1 MSGIGTLRETGL
13 HAGLKAYY
21 ARPGDVI
28 EAKLEGYVIDILRGE
43 AIIEI
48 QTHNFA
54 AIRRKLEKLTATRAV
69 RLVNPVAVERW
80 IVRLAADG
88 KKVVSRRKSP
98 RRGSVPQIFA
108 ELVAFPELLANQNFT
123 LEVALVREE
132 EVRTTDTTVRR
143 RWGRDWRVSDRR
155 LLEVVDSVTL
165 TCPADCGQLVPATLA
180 QPFTTRDLARALGQ
194 TQGLA
199 QKMAYCLRRMD
210 AVEAVGRQGRA
221 YTYVRS

>member
-1 MSGIGTLRETGL
+1 MTGIGTLRETGL

-21 ARPGDVI
+21 ARPGDVT

-69 RLVNPVAVERW
+69 RLVHPVALERW

-88 KKVVSRRKSP
+88 QKVVSRRKSP
-98 RRGSVPQIFA
+98 RRGSVAQVFT
-108 ELVAFPELLANQNFT
+108 ELVAFPELLVNPNFT
-123 LEVALVREE
+123 LEVVLVREE
-132 EVRTTDTTVRR
+132 EVRTTDKTVRR

-155 LLEVVDSVTL
+155 LMEVVDSVTL
-165 TCPADCGQLVPATLA
+165 TGPADCGQFVPRTLA
-180 QPFTTRDLARALGQ
+180 QPFTTHDLARALGVAQ
-194 TQGLA
+194 ALS
-199 QKMAYCLRRMD
+199 QKMAYCLRRMG

-221 YTYVRS
+221 YTYVRR